1 MSLIPST
8 CLQLGSKPPT
18 RSVTLTIEKPT
29 QSSLIGFA
37 LFNGVVTSTGEGGPA
52 ETGGLKVD
60 DRVFSLNG
68 ALVGKMTAGEVAKLL
83 QGAMGR
89 IEVVVER
96 MQNVEQSRA
105 DGCIDVAWDSTEK
118 ILAVAFR
125 DAGVTIFANRTG
137 RPLITLLEP
146 VAHLKTEDYSNPIVQ
161 RWSASGQLVIG
172 MADGTFCIWDYYTSK
187 TFGTPRGGS
196 GQHLSAIKAADWTLS
211 KVAPALAL
219 GSISTIKVRSSV
231 EPMHTRAKPILHRP
245 STYACTGKP
254 RV

>member
-8 CLQLGSKPPT
+8 CLQLSSKPPT

-29 QSSLIGFA
+29 QSSLIGLT

-68 ALVGKMTAGEVAKLL
+68 APVGKMTAGEVAKFL
-83 QGAMGR
+83 QGAVGR

-96 MQNVEQSRA
+96 MQNIEQIRA
-105 DGCIDVAWDSTEK
+105 EGCIDVAWDSTEK

-146 VAHLKTEDYSNPIVQ
+146 ESL
-161 RWSASGQLVIG
+161 
-172 MADGTFCIWDYYTSK
+172 
-187 TFGTPRGGS
+187 
-196 GQHLSAIKAADWTLS
+196 
-211 KVAPALAL
+211 
-219 GSISTIKVRSSV
+219 
-231 EPMHTRAKPILHRP
+231 
-245 STYACTGKP
+245 
-254 RV
+254 